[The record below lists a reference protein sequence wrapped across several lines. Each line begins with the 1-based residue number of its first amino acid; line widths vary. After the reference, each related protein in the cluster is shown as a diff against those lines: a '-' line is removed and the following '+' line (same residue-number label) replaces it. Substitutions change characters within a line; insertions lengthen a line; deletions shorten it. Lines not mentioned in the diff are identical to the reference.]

1 MKYVGLCMVMSA
13 ALAVAGDDVL
23 LREDITV
30 GETIERDVGIA
41 IGVACDHPEVVEA
54 AMFTRNQQTNVLV
67 LTGKQEGKT
76 LCRAGTNPM
85 AMSYLFDITVRPR
98 GSVPR
103 R

>member
-1 MKYVGLCMVMSA
+1 MKYVGLCMVMSSLVA
-13 ALAVAGDDVL
+13 FAGDDVL
-23 LREDITV
+23 QRESIMV

-41 IGVACDHPEVVEA
+41 IGVVCDSPEIVEA
-54 AMFTRNQQTNVLV
+54 TMTSRNSSTNVLV
-67 LTGKQEGKT
+67 LTGRQEGKT

-85 AMSYLFDITVRPR
+85 AMSYLFEITVRPK

>member
-1 MKYVGLCMVMSA
+1 MKYVGLCALMSSIA
-13 ALAVAGDDVL
+13 AFAGDDVL
-23 LREDITV
+23 LQENIMV

-41 IGVACDHPEVVEA
+41 IGVACDHPEIVEA
-54 AMFTRNQQTNVLV
+54 TMMSRNQQTNVLV
-67 LTGKQEGKT
+67 LTGKQEGRT

-85 AMSYLFDITVRPR
+85 AMSYLFDITVRPK